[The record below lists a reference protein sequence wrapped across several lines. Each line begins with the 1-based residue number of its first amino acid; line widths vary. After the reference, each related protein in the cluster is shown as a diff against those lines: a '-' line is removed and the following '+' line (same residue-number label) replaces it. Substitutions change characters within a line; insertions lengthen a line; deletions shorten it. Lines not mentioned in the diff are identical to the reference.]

1 MNRFEAVHNLKATFL
16 ILESDVKE
24 IQKVANGNTTGF
36 HVRMSIRTYSALIE
50 GLLYQM
56 RQVALN
62 SEGMDHKVYSEG
74 ERLLLSELEYRLND
88 KGELKERN
96 VSESQKP
103 MILFTLK
110 QFPKVHGATFS
121 PNTSDSG
128 WDSLGKFIKIRNRV
142 THPKS
147 KEDLVLTQ
155 DEWREVNKGIDW
167 FYDTI
172 KILFAEC
179 SKADDYF
186 RKNFV

>member
-1 MNRFEAVHNLKATFL
+1 MSRSEAVHNLKETFS
-16 ILESDVKE
+16 ILESDVSE
-24 IQKVANGNTTGF
+24 IKKIADGNTTAF

-62 SEGMDHKVYSEG
+62 SESESCKVFSVG
-74 ERLLLSELEYRLND
+74 ERLILSEIEYRLND
-88 KGELKERN
+88 KGELKEKN
-96 VSESQKP
+96 GFESQKP

-121 PNTSDSG
+121 PDTSNCG
-128 WDSLGKFIKIRNRV
+128 WGYLGKFIQIRNRV

-147 KEDLVLTQ
+147 KEDLVLTH
-155 DEWREVNKGIDW
+155 DEWKQANKGIDW

-172 KILFAEC
+172 KAMFTEC
-179 SKADDYF
+179 SKADEFF
-186 RKNFV
+186 RENFV